1 MPLLPRSLQSRWQQ
15 DPLPS
20 WVIAEI
26 GLDSEATMDE
36 LGKDVWDNM
45 QSLGPRLRSFL
56 LFTVK
61 SRRSEIRDIVCVD
74 RTWPA
79 GLRISDVGWTAR
91 TRNALARLGMLK
103 DKHALTDLTFR
114 KLATVRGLGAAGIVD
129 FAATL
134 EAAMDHHEE
143 LTAEYVRSAN
153 VGLGLALRELHDKAW
168 ADQISN
174 EDMRFAHLLPQGEG
188 TVRERVEA
196 LLLELDPGSRVDEGP
211 LLLGVTTEIENRV
224 AEIGCLPLEQA
235 LLSFLRILTKDETGE
250 RSEVLA
256 ARLGWAGAK
265 PLTLKECSEKLGITR
280 ERVRQLQMQ
289 ATSRIP
295 RHEVLMP
302 QLDRA
307 LAVLEENAP
316 IGFEQASLLLH
327 DAGLTAGKFH
337 IPSLL
342 DIAKLLRKQTSLK
355 SKLSAVEGVLVRD
368 EDAEM
373 VSRVLPI
380 GRKLVGRSGVS
391 SIFQVQDALDALGYQ
406 ITEDSLKRVLE
417 GIPETCQFLDDMWF
431 VINDI
436 PADRDRLRNTV
447 RKMLAVTSPQ
457 KLGSLRE
464 GVRRAFRGRG
474 ISYSGSH
481 PPVAPP
487 AYILRLY
494 LERSSEFA
502 LYGDDVSPTRA
513 LDYRQEL
520 GENEHLMVDALRSS
534 PTGVLD
540 RRSLAEGCIARGMNE
555 NTFNVY
561 TSYSSIVEHIGTD
574 LWKLRGAEVDPAAV
588 EAVRSA
594 NKLRTKER
602 RVFGFEWAEDGKL
615 RLAFRVGG
623 RAADSAVFGC
633 PSTIQRFLADS
644 KFECQVKGTRQTC
657 GKVGMAKQGTI
668 YGFKPFI
675 QRYGLDENDVLLAEF
690 DINSHVVLLSIGYDE
705 LLDDVE

>member
-1 MPLLPRSLQSRWQQ
+1 MPG
-15 DPLPS
+15 
-20 WVIAEI
+20 WVSAEI
-26 GLDSEATMDE
+26 GLDSGATMDA
-36 LGKDVWDNM
+36 LGEDAWDNM
-45 QSLGPRLRSFL
+45 QSLGPQLRSFL

-61 SRRSEIRDIVCVD
+61 SRLLEIGDIACVD

-91 TRNALARLGMLK
+91 TRNALARFGMLK

-114 KLATVRGLGAAGIVD
+114 KLAAVRGLGVVGILD

-134 EAAMDHHEE
+134 EAAMDHHEG
-143 LTAEYVRSAN
+143 LTAEYVRSATMARPG
-153 VGLGLALRELHDKAW
+153 GLGFALRELHDKVW

-174 EDMRFAHLLPQGEG
+174 EDTRFADLLPPGEG
-188 TVRERVEA
+188 TLRERVEA
-196 LLLELDPGSRVDEGP
+196 LLLELDPGSSIDEGP
-211 LLLGVTTEIENRV
+211 LLLGATTEIEQRV
-224 AEIGCLPLEQA
+224 AEIGRLPLEQA
-235 LLSFLRILTKDETGE
+235 LVSFLRTLTKDKTGK
-250 RSEVLA
+250 RNEVLA
-256 ARLGWAGAK
+256 ARLGWTGAK

-280 ERVRQLQMQ
+280 ERVRQLQIR

-302 QLDRA
+302 QFDRS
-307 LAVLEENAP
+307 LAMLEENAP
-316 IGFEQASLLLH
+316 IGFEQASLLLR

-342 DIAKLLRKQTSLK
+342 DIAKLLRKRTSLK
-355 SKLSAVEGVLVRD
+355 SKLLAVEGVLVKD

-373 VSRVLPI
+373 FSRVLPTA
-380 GRKLVGRSGVS
+380 RKLAGRSGVS
-391 SIFQVQDALDALGYQ
+391 SVFQVQDALDALGYQ
-406 ITEDSLKRVLE
+406 VTEDSLKRVLG

-447 RKMLAVTSPQ
+447 RKMLSVTSPQ

-474 ISYSGSH
+474 ISYSGSP

-494 LERSSEFA
+494 LKRSSEFA
-502 LYGDDVSPTRA
+502 LEGDDVIPTRA

-520 GENEHLMVDALRSS
+520 GENEHLMVDVLRSS

-540 RRSLAEGCIARGMNE
+540 RRTLAEGCIARGMNE

-561 TSYSSIVEHIGTD
+561 TSYSSIVERIGTD
-574 LWKLRGAEVDPAAV
+574 LWKLIGAEVDPAAV

-594 NKLRTKER
+594 NRIRTRER
-602 RVFGFEWAEDGKL
+602 RVLGHEWAEDGKL
-615 RLAFRVGG
+615 RLAFRIRV

-633 PSTIQRFLADS
+633 PSAIQRFLADS
-644 KFECQVKGTRQTC
+644 EFESQVKGTRQTC
-657 GKVGMAKQGTI
+657 GKVGVDRWGTI
-668 YGFKPFI
+668 YGFKTFI
-675 QRYGLDENDVLLAEF
+675 QRYGLDEDDVLLAEF

-705 LLDDVE
+705 LLDVGE